1 MATFFKK
8 YPHLNSSKKVSAM
21 GRDRAE
27 QATAEVRD
35 AVFEKYNAMFDY
47 LVKEGK
53 LTQAQR
59 DDPNFIKDIVYNM
72 DEWGSKV
79 RTLGESRR
87 ERRETRCARGER
99 KCAKCVCVARAR
111 VVRVRAFQRTARR

>member
-1 MATFFKK
+1 MTTFFKK

-35 AVFEKYNAMFDY
+35 AVFEKYNAVFDY
-47 LVKEGK
+47 LVKEGQ

-59 DDPNFIKDIVYNM
+59 DDPNFIKEIVYNM

-79 RTLGESRR
+79 SNFGR
-87 ERRETRCARGER
+87 EPKREEGDE
-99 KCAKCVCVARAR
+99 
-111 VVRVRAFQRTARR
+111 VRAWGEEVC